1 MIHVPGNEPDESQ
14 PPAAARVGSA
24 AAGAG
29 EELLSPAV
37 DLPWDDYLGTG
48 AADRIRDGSLGL
60 VRHAYPATA
69 ARDMRRAS
77 THTGMLA
84 GDAADRERLGAVAL
98 AIAAAHHR
106 PARMPH
112 GEGEEPYAWWV
123 AEERTL
129 VWMPWTDTGIAP
141 YGLELLASGQAD
153 AVSVSAPDACWTVF
167 RTGLPAQGARGRW
180 AMLPERFQQALR
192 DRAGV
197 EAAVLEATGRW
208 RRAGDVITVQ
218 WRAGQRV
225 RTASIAVNRPQ
236 VVPGS

>member
-1 MIHVPGNEPDESQ
+1 MIHVPGSGPDES
-14 PPAAARVGSA
+14 PPPGGARVGSA

-37 DLPWDDYLGTG
+37 DLPWDDYLGAG
-48 AADRIRDGSLGL
+48 ATDRIRDGSLGL

-69 ARDMRRAS
+69 ARDMRRSS
-77 THTGMLA
+77 THGGMLA
-84 GDAADRERLGAVAL
+84 GGAADRERLGAVAL

-112 GEGEEPYAWWV
+112 GEGEEPYAWWI

-129 VWMPWTDTGIAP
+129 VWMPWTDTGMPP
-141 YGLELLASGQAD
+141 YGLELLMSGQAD

-167 RTGLPAQGARGRW
+167 RTGVPAQGARGRW
-180 AMLPERFQQALR
+180 PALPERFQQALVE
-192 DRAGV
+192 RAGV
-197 EAAVLEATGRW
+197 DAAVLEATGRW
-208 RRAGDVITVQ
+208 RRSGDVITVQ

-225 RTASIAVNRPQ
+225 RTASIAVNRAAPA
-236 VVPGS
+236 